1 MVELMKAG
9 GWSMWIVLLFGLATL
24 VAAGF
29 FVFRRDLGKL
39 ALVRALGLATLFAIA
54 TGLCANVAAV
64 LTNAPEHAPD
74 GHLVEA
80 VMLGLAEA
88 LAPGI
93 LGFTMLSI
101 SWLLVAVG
109 TRRAQD
115 RTE

>member
-1 MVELMKAG
+1 MVAFMKAG
-9 GWSMWIVLLFGLATL
+9 GWSMWIVLIFGIGSL

-39 ALVRALGLATLFAIA
+39 ALVRALTLATVFAIA
-54 TGLCANVAAV
+54 AGLCANVAAV
-64 LTNAPEHAPD
+64 MTGAAEFTDVPV
-74 GHLVEA
+74 HLI
-80 VMLGLAEA
+80 VMQGLAES
-88 LAPGI
+88 LAPGV

-115 RTE
+115 RTD

>member
-9 GWSMWIVLLFGLATL
+9 GWSMWIVLLFGLGTL
-24 VAAGF
+24 VAAGV

-39 ALVRALGLATLFAIA
+39 ALVRSLTLATVFAIA

-64 LTNAPEHAPD
+64 MTNAPEHAPE
-74 GHLVEA
+74 GHLVQA
-80 VMLGLAEA
+80 VMQGLAES

-115 RTE
+115 RIE

>member
-9 GWSMWIVLLFGLATL
+9 GWSIWIVLIFGLATM
-24 VAAGF
+24 VAAGV
-29 FVFRRDLGKL
+29 FVFRRDLRKL
-39 ALVRALGLATLFAIA
+39 ALVRALTLATVFAIA

-64 LTNAPEHAPD
+64 MTYAASAADVPLH
-74 GHLVEA
+74 VV
-80 VMLGLAEA
+80 VMQGLAEA
-88 LAPGI
+88 LAPGV

-101 SWLLVAVG
+101 GWLLVAVG

>member
-1 MVELMKAG
+1 MVEFMRAG
-9 GWSMWIVLLFGLATL
+9 GWSMWIVLLFGLGAM
-24 VAAGF
+24 VAAGV

-39 ALVRALGLATLFAIA
+39 ALVRALTLATVFAIA
-54 TGLCANVAAV
+54 TGLCANLAAV
-64 LTNAPEHAPD
+64 MTHAAGGEIPAPVH
-74 GHLVEA
+74 VI
-80 VMLGLAEA
+80 VMQGLAES
-88 LAPGI
+88 LAPGV